1 MAGETRN
8 AVLARELRTLFG
20 FGLARDWS
28 DRQLLERFLTVGRA
42 EAEEAFTF
50 LVERHGPMVLDVC
63 RHVLDDSHDA
73 QDAFQATFLV
83 LLRRARSIRNRDS
96 LASWLFG
103 VAMRVARRARYAAIA
118 RRFHERKAGNLASK
132 RATSSNGHPECLA
145 ALHDEIARLPER
157 FREPIVLCHLEGL
170 STAAAAHRLGCAH
183 GTILSRLARG
193 RERLRRRLIQRGL
206 AFPAGLLAAPSVSQ
220 ATLANLP
227 AALATST
234 VEVAGRALAGRAALA
249 AAVSISVSA
258 LTEATLRTLL
268 MSRISLATALLA
280 TAAAVATVSIPYL
293 RPTLGAGSRVAFS
306 DERLQPSDR
315 VDDLDAMARRDL
327 DLLQGAW
334 YRVSSETAGKKWP
347 AERNGQ
353 PIPPKDPALM
363 IVFKGDGWYQ
373 MGADGKTLVQGHI
386 VRLDTTRRPK
396 AIDLYNLGPGRNP
409 PGRAWIEGIYKLE
422 DDTLTL
428 CLSFGGVDRPAE
440 FATKAGP
447 NSFVLDVYQRDR
459 PPIKEQMINARGL
472 EDALYKILKR
482 DHEFSDPLWSFVITL
497 RDLQDKTL
505 IDATFKHRPKG
516 KVNEFD
522 AVIQARRAVLRVDRD
537 AKTVRVFLDG
547 PQVEHFAR
555 DAEIVVINNKVL
567 EIPIPTF
574 SHLTLER
581 ASPPPAQARSEGRIV
596 MMDSDQALSLAYSR
610 DGKTLATAGF
620 DGIVHLWDAVNG
632 KQIGELKGEKKST
645 IRSVTFAPDGKTV
658 ACVNDAG
665 LVRLWD
671 VATGALKQSFS
682 ALSEP
687 MRAAVGTFMLDSL
700 AFAPDGRLLAV
711 SGFGPTH
718 AEPPDR
724 IYELRVFDVQ
734 AGQPEWSHMG
744 RGEQACSLAY
754 AADGETLARGGWK
767 TVTLWNAKDG
777 EPIRTLYPTKGTIF
791 ALAFTPNGRT
801 LVGGGNIPT
810 EDVNHQA
817 GLVTLWDVATGRIV
831 HTLEGHRGGVH
842 AVAIAPDGKTVA
854 SGGDGPMRAF
864 PGVTKVISEVRLWDI
879 ATGSHLWTFEGES
892 GVVRG
897 FAFAPDGKALVYCDD
912 ASVGVIKVQT
922 AKIDRTLTTTTLT
935 PQR

>member
-1 MAGETRN
+1 MADDTKC
-8 AVLARELRTLFG
+8 AVLQKELRALFE
-20 FGLARDWS
+20 FGVVRDWS
-28 DRQLLERFLTVGRA
+28 DRQLLERFLTIDRA

-50 LVERHGPMVLDVC
+50 LVERHGPMVLDIC

-132 RATSSNGHPECLA
+132 LAPSSNGQPERVA

-170 STAAAAHRLGCAH
+170 STAAAAQRLGCAH

-206 AFPAGLLAAPSVSQ
+206 AFPAGPFAVPSVSHETP
-220 ATLANLP
+220 ATLP
-227 AALATST
+227 AALVAST
-234 VEVAGRALAGRAALA
+234 VRVRRSALAGRAALDA
-249 AAVSISVSA
+249 GVSVSVSA
-258 LTEATLRTLL
+258 LTEGTLRALL
-268 MSRISLATALLA
+268 MTRITIATALIA
-280 TAAAVATVSIPYL
+280 TTTAVATLTISLI
-293 RPTLGAGSRVAFS
+293 RPTLGAGSRVAVRE
-306 DERLQPSDR
+306 ERLQPPDR

-334 YRVSSETAGKKWP
+334 YRVSSETAGKNWP

-386 VRLDTTRRPK
+386 VRLDTTRLPK
-396 AIDLYNLGPGRNP
+396 AIDLHNLGPNRDP
-409 PGRAWIEGIYKLE
+409 PGRAWIQGIYKLE

-428 CLSFGGVDRPAE
+428 CLNFGGADRPTE
-440 FATKAGP
+440 FVTKPGP
-447 NSFVLDVYQRDR
+447 NSNVLDVYRRDR
-459 PPIKEQMINARGL
+459 PPIKERMINARGL
-472 EDALYKILKR
+472 EDALYKILRR
-482 DHEFSDPLWSFVITL
+482 DHEFSDPLWSFVIKL

-505 IDATFKHRPKG
+505 IDATFKHKPKG

-537 AKTVRVFLDG
+537 AKIVRVFLDG

-555 DAEIVVINNKVL
+555 DAEIVLINNKVL
-567 EIPIPTF
+567 EIPIPTI
-574 SHLTLER
+574 SHLTPER
-581 ASPPPAQARSEGRIV
+581 ASPPPAQAPPEGRIV
-596 MMDSDQALSLAYSR
+596 MMDSDQALSLDYSR

-620 DGIVHLWDAVNG
+620 DGVVHLWDVV
-632 KQIGELKGEKKST
+632 KGEQVVALKGEKKST
-645 IRSVTFAPDGKTV
+645 IRSVSFAPDGETV

-687 MRAAVGTFMLDSL
+687 MCAAVGTFMLDSL
-700 AFAPDGRLLAV
+700 AFAPDGRMLAV

-718 AEPPDR
+718 VEPPDR
-724 IYELRVFDVQ
+724 IYELRVFDAQ
-734 AGQPEWSHMG
+734 AGQPTWSHMG
-744 RGEQACSLAY
+744 RGEQACSLAF

-767 TVTLWNAKDG
+767 TVTLWSAKDG

-791 ALAFTPNGRT
+791 ALAFTPDGRT
-801 LVGGGNIPT
+801 LIGGGNILT
-810 EDVNHQA
+810 QDVNHQA
-817 GLVTLWDVATGRIV
+817 GLVTLWNSATGRII
-831 HTLEGHRGGVH
+831 HMLEGHRGGVH

-854 SGGDGPMRAF
+854 SGGDGPIRAF

-879 ATGSHLWTFEGES
+879 ATGSLLWTFEGES

-912 ASVGVIKVQT
+912 AIVGIINVQT
-922 AKIDRTLTTTTLT
+922 AKIDRTLTRTTLT